1 MKKKELSVT
10 DFLANLKSD
19 ATEEQRKMLENI
31 YRPIVD
37 KMNEMLDQIVNGT
50 ADKDE
55 IAAEFKSMTEKLSG
69 IGAMTKQIE
78 DLQNQVKAAAE
89 TIEKMKKNGVSAD
102 FISKFDE
109 QLNAMFDSEK
119 FIDFAE
125 GRRSKSGK
133 FEFDK
138 KGVTNLENNY
148 TGNILLNQQQ
158 KRVVDPF
165 ANGKVHLRDVINV
178 EQGDPEYPSLTFNQI
193 SSLDRNVRYVTENGQ
208 LPESAFSV
216 KEVTEP
222 VKRLGTTLFI
232 SKRMLKS
239 RTWVRSYI
247 LAHLPQWIQMA
258 EDWNIMFGDG
268 QGENFTGI
276 VNNTNVKSIESILG
290 DNVVTGAAGSIE
302 AISGYNSNADT
313 IIEFKTAQP
322 LIRTGMQITF
332 TGAAVITALNSA
344 KSIIKMND
352 RQILLK
358 GVAYSGTETAI
369 ATVTWVVKNKYF
381 QNIVDPNSEDAIR
394 TAFALM
400 SYGEFTPNL
409 VVLNPSD
416 VNAIEC
422 EKDTTGRS
430 LGLVQTIGGQK
441 YIAGRLVV
449 ESSQIP
455 EGKYLIGDFING
467 ASLVDY
473 TALTL
478 EWAEDVDTKRK
489 NQVALIAQEECIF
502 ALYNP
507 FAFAYGDIAA
517 LITAITKP

>member
-1 MKKKELSVT
+1 MKKKEVKVS

-19 ATEEQRKMLENI
+19 TSKEQIELLENI

-37 KMNEMLDQIVNGT
+37 KMNEMLDNIVNGT
-50 ADKDE
+50 ADKE
-55 IAAEFKSMTEKLSG
+55 EMVSEFKSMNEKLSSV
-69 IGAMTKQIE
+69 GAMTQQIA
-78 DLQNQVKAAAE
+78 DLQEQVKSAAE
-89 TIEKMKKNGVSAD
+89 TIEKMKKDGVSSE

-109 QLNAMFDSEK
+109 QLNEMFDSEK
-119 FIDFAE
+119 FVDFAE

-133 FEFDK
+133 FTFDK
-138 KGVTNLENNY
+138 KGVTNLTDSY

-158 KRVVDPF
+158 NRVVDPF
-165 ANGKVHLRDVINV
+165 ANGKVHLRDVMNV

-208 LPESAFSV
+208 LPESAFTV

-232 SKRMLKS
+232 SRRMLKS
-239 RTWVRSYI
+239 RTWVRSYV
-247 LAHLPQWIQMA
+247 LNHLPLWIQQA

-276 VNNTNVKSIESILG
+276 VNNTNVKSIENILSQ
-290 DNVVTGAAGSIE
+290 NVVTGAAASVESIT
-302 AISGYNSNADT
+302 GYNSNADT
-313 IIEFKTAQP
+313 VIEFKAAQP
-322 LIRTGMQITF
+322 LIQTGMQITF
-332 TGAAVITALNSA
+332 TGAQVITALNSA
-344 KSIIKMND
+344 QNIIKMND

-358 GVAYSGTETAI
+358 GVAFSGTETAV

-416 VNAIEC
+416 VNSIEC

-430 LGLVQTIGGQK
+430 LGLVQVVGGQK
-441 YIAGRLVV
+441 RIAGRLVV
-449 ESSQIP
+449 ESTQIP

-473 TALTL
+473 TDLTL

-507 FAFAYGDIAA
+507 FAFAYGDIAS
-517 LITAITKP
+517 LISGITKP

>member
-31 YRPIVD
+31 YRPVVD
-37 KMNEMLDQIVNGT
+37 KMNEMLDLIVNGT
-50 ADKDE
+50 ADKE
-55 IAAEFKSMTEKLSG
+55 EVIKEFKSMNEKLVG
-69 IGAMTKQIE
+69 VGAMTKQIE
-78 DLQNQVKAAAE
+78 DLQNQVKSAAE

-138 KGVTNLENNY
+138 KGVTSLENSY

-158 KRVVDPF
+158 RRVVDPF

-208 LPESAFSV
+208 LPESAFAV

-222 VKRLGTTLFI
+222 VKRLGTTMYV

-247 LAHLPQWIQMA
+247 LTHLPLWIQQA
-258 EDWNIMFGDG
+258 EDWNIMNGDG

-276 VNNTNVKSIESILG
+276 TNNPNVKSIESIIT
-290 DNVVTGAAGSIE
+290 DNVVTGAAGSVD
-302 AISGYNSNADT
+302 SVTSFNGGADVVV
-313 IIEFKTAQP
+313 EFTAPQP
-322 LIRTGMQITF
+322 LIRTGMNITF
-332 TGAAVITALNSA
+332 TGATKMTALNSA
-344 KSIIKMND
+344 KSVIKMND
-352 RQILLK
+352 RQILIK
-358 GVAYSGTETAI
+358 GVTYVAAETVSAMSF
-369 ATVTWVVKNKYF
+369 VVKNKYF
-381 QNIVDPNSEDAIR
+381 QNIENPNSEDAIR

-409 VVLNPSD
+409 IVLNPSD

-430 LGLVQTIGGQK
+430 LGLVQTVGGQK
-441 YIAGRLVV
+441 RIAGRLIV
-449 ESSQIP
+449 ESTQIP
-455 EGKYLIGDFING
+455 EGKYLLGDFVNG

-473 TALTL
+473 TSLTL

-489 NQVALIAQEECIF
+489 NQVAIIAQEEAIF

-507 FAFAYGDIAA
+507 FSFAYGDLAA
-517 LITAITKP
+517 LITAITKA